1 MEDTM
6 IDFTSEFGQ
15 RVRKRLETE
24 QIIWITTVFP
34 DSTPQPNPVWFYWD
48 GESILI
54 YTRPGSIKLKNL
66 TRNPRVSLNFEGATA
81 TGGDV
86 VIFHGIAQ
94 LEPETPAQH
103 PGYAEKYATIALEEW
118 KVTMQDLFKEYS
130 ILIRITLEKVRGF

>member
-48 GESILI
+48 GESVLI

-66 TRNPRVSLNFEGATA
+66 TRNPHVSLNFEGATA

-86 VIFHGIAQ
+86 VIFHGIAR
-94 LEPETPAQH
+94 LEPENPCPTPGLFGKIRNHCHGAVE
-103 PGYAEKYATIALEEW
+103 GYHA
-118 KVTMQDLFKEYS
+118 
-130 ILIRITLEKVRGF
+130 G